1 MAEMFNLEKAKR
13 ISYLVWLFLFFKFHE
28 QEIIYSDD
36 FSFFSPV
43 IKFFTYIV
51 VFSAFPLAFAL
62 KKSTYSVLIG
72 LIIGLAFV
80 LFEAFHVK
88 DLYCL
93 TLIIYSL
100 PMITSREIRA
110 KLIGL
115 HILVCFLVAFY
126 TDIYNGNS
134 LLILSYVERK
144 TELVRHLLDVFGA
157 FLFFWTLGKR
167 FEEFFDNLTHK
178 TKWS

>member
-1 MAEMFNLEKAKR
+1 MAEMFNVEKAKR

-36 FSFFSPV
+36 FYFFSPV
-43 IKFFTYIV
+43 IKFFTYLV

-100 PMITSREIRA
+100 PMITSREIRT

-134 LLILSYVERK
+134 LLVLSYVERK
-144 TELVRHLLDVFGA
+144 TEIVRHLLDVFGA

-167 FEEFFDNLTHK
+167 FEEFFDNLTREK
-178 TKWS
+178 KWN

>member
-1 MAEMFNLEKAKR
+1 MAEMFNVEKAKR

-43 IKFFTYIV
+43 IKFFTYVV

-62 KKSTYSVLIG
+62 KKSIYSVLIG

-100 PMITSREIRA
+100 PMITSREIRT

-134 LLILSYVERK
+134 LLVLSYVERK
-144 TELVRHLLDVFGA
+144 TEMVRVLLDFFGA

-167 FEEFFDNLTHK
+167 FEEFFDNLTREK
-178 TKWS
+178 KWN